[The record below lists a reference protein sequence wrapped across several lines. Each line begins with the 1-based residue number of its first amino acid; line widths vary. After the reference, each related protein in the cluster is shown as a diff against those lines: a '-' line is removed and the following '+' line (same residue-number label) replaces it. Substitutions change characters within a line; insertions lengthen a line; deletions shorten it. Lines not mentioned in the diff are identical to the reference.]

1 MKSEF
6 KAKYLQHL
14 VRKNKGNEGFTL
26 IELLVVII
34 IVGVLAAIALPSFLN
49 QIGKAR
55 GSEAKSNI
63 GTINRSQQAYRL
75 EKGTFAAALPS
86 LDAKISGKFYS
97 YNIGTGGVGGT
108 AATDASVAASLA
120 AGGDL
125 KTYSGAVRQTAGTD
139 IFGQVICES
148 TSNGGVVPSPTA
160 PIAAVASVA
169 SAGAIAGTASTPAIA
184 AVASVASVA
193 AVTAVCG
200 NGVVVE

>member
-63 GTINRSQQAYRL
+63 GVVNRAQQAYRL
-75 EKGTFAAALPS
+75 ENATFATALS
-86 LDAKISGKFYS
+86 QLDAKIDGKYYTYTPTS
-97 YNIGTGGVGGT
+97 DVYTTKTLATTTNKDLKVYAGGV
-108 AATDASVAASLA
+108 AQ
-120 AGGDL
+120 
-125 KTYSGAVRQTAGTD
+125 SGND
-139 IFGQVICES
+139 SSIKVILCES
-148 TSNGGVVPSPTA
+148 VSTSGNSATNTA
-160 PIAAVASVA
+160 DVTMGASASAVATASC
-169 SAGAIAGTASTPAIA
+169 SAGNAL
-184 AVASVASVA
+184 
-193 AVTAVCG
+193 
-200 NGVVVE
+200 